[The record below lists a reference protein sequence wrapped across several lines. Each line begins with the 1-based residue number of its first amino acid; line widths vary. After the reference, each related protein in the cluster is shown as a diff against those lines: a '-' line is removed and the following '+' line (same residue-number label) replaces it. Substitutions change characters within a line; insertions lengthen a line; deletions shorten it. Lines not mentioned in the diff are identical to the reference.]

1 MRRGDQGKALGSGA
15 GGTMPPEGFCPTGLL
30 PAPIGQLIS
39 QYKHSSRTGI
49 TAPPAARIR
58 EAQRGRPGG
67 EAEVC
72 RGGRLG
78 IIL

>member
-15 GGTMPPEGFCPTGLL
+15 GGTMPPEGFCPTGLH
-30 PAPIGQLIS
+30 PPTGQLIS

-58 EAQRGRPGG
+58 EAQQGRPGG

-72 RGGRLG
+72 GEGRLG